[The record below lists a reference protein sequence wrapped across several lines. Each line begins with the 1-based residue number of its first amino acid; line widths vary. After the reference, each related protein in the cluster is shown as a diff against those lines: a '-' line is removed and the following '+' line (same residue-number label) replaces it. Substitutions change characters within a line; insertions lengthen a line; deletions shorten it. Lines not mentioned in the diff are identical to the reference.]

1 METSKFTYKISDTN
15 SGVFAEVNLPEGTFN
30 LRLTSYR
37 GLNNRREW
45 KVNGHFPTEKY
56 SITYEGGGRLFIL
69 AKGGSYEVGQIINHK
84 AFGTGTIEAV
94 NSGSVTINFETV
106 GTKSF
111 MTSILA
117 NFLTK

>member
-1 METSKFTYKISDTN
+1 MTNEITYKISDTSN
-15 SGVFAEVNLPEGTFN
+15 GIFAEVNLPEGTFN
-30 LRLTSYR
+30 LKLTSYT

-45 KVNGHFPTEKY
+45 KVNGHYPSNY
-56 SITYEGGGRLFIL
+56 SITYESGTLFIL
-69 AKGGSYEVGQIINHK
+69 AKGGSYEIGQVVNHK
-84 AFGTGTIEAV
+84 AFGKGTIESV
-94 NSGSVTINFETV
+94 NSGSVMINFEKV